1 MVETKPAERPLS
13 PHLQIYRWPVT
24 MTVSILHRITG
35 GALYFGTL
43 LVLWWLLA
51 AAVSDSAFDMAR
63 SVFGHW
69 FGELVL
75 FGYSWALIHHA
86 LGGIRHLVW
95 DLIYGFEPAEREML
109 ALASIIGS
117 IVLTVVVWVVGYL
130 AMGGPR

>member
-1 MVETKPAERPLS
+1 MVETKHAERPLS

-75 FGYSWALIHHA
+75 FGYSWALIHHM
-86 LGGIRHLVW
+86 LGGIRHLLW
-95 DLIYGFEPAEREML
+95 DTGRGLDLRTANTL
-109 ALASIIGS
+109 AWLNIIGA
-117 IVLTVVVWVVGYL
+117 IVLTALLWAVVLGTR
-130 AMGGPR
+130 P